1 MSEHDTEYRDLLA
14 KTMQRD
20 RESILAHWKLGALFA
35 KYGEPVAEIAM
46 AIERSVTYVAD
57 HVTIVQVI
65 PTREDLDAVL
75 ADRDDIQV
83 WTVLVDWVKAGG
95 PGQESD
101 EEPDANDIS
110 RQKRTSRP
118 AAAGQRPAAGRP
130 AAHGARAHHQG
141 AGRHGPEPQGGHEPV
156 LAERQPEPDH
166 EHRLRGRHG
175 PTGVRLVRVR
185 ADPSVPGAGGGLT
198 CQAPSGSSSASTAG
212 WPSRWPWRG
221 TRYAPAGTKPIRG
234 PLPASNRQ
242 GAAVPSQ

>member
-14 KTMQRD
+14 KTIQRD

-110 RQKRTSRP
+110 RQKRGRGQQPQGSGQQQGGLQLTVP
-118 AAAGQRPAAGRP
+118 AHIIKALADMGLNPREAMNLFWQNVSPNLIMNIAYAGVQGRP
-130 AAHGARAHHQG
+130 AATSFVSAMTPPFQ
-141 AGRHGPEPQGGHEPV
+141 EPV
-156 LAERQPEPDH
+156 
-166 EHRLRGRHG
+166 
-175 PTGVRLVRVR
+175 
-185 ADPSVPGAGGGLT
+185 
-198 CQAPSGSSSASTAG
+198 
-212 WPSRWPWRG
+212 
-221 TRYAPAGTKPIRG
+221 
-234 PLPASNRQ
+234 
-242 GAAVPSQ
+242 AV